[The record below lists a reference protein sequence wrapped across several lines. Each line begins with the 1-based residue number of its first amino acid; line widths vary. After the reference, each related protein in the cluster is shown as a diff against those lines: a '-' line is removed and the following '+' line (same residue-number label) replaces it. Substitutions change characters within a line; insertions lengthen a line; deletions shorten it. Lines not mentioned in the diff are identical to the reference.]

1 MMSAEVV
8 TATMNSSREVVKGK
22 TPTTNPM
29 KAQTNFT
36 EARSIMGQ
44 KLGLRT
50 AHEYFAP
57 TLLDSNFSGMSL
69 KRLLSNHNQSI
80 VKLGN
85 WKPHPP
91 KKTTGFL
98 GSIGPN
104 VGGWVG

>member
-1 MMSAEVV
+1 MMSAEIV

-69 KRLLSNHNQSI
+69 KRLIFKSQSTHCKI
-80 VKLGN
+80 REA
-85 WKPHPP
+85 PP
-91 KKTTGFL
+91 PQKTTVLL